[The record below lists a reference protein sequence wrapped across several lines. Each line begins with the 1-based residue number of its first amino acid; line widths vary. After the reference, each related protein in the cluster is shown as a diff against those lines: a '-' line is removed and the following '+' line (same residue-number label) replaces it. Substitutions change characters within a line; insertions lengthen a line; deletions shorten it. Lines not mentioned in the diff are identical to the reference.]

1 MRLRFTLGRKKTQ
14 DKGRLTMIPSNF
26 QRSGRS
32 GGRTNLPLP
41 LVIAAAAGVLVLV
54 VFAWVALSMGSA
66 PATEPVT
73 ADVPVK
79 L

>member
-1 MRLRFTLGRKKTQ
+1 
-14 DKGRLTMIPSNF
+14 MIPSNF
-26 QRSGRS
+26 QRSNRG

-41 LVIAAAAGVLVLV
+41 LVIAAGAGVVILI
-54 VFAWVALSMGSA
+54 VFAWVALTMGNP

>member
-1 MRLRFTLGRKKTQ
+1 
-14 DKGRLTMIPSNF
+14 MIPSNF
-26 QRSGRS
+26 QRGNR

-41 LVIAAAAGVLVLV
+41 LVIAGGVGVLAVII
-54 VFAWVALSMGSA
+54 FAWVALTMGTP

>member
-1 MRLRFTLGRKKTQ
+1 
-14 DKGRLTMIPSNF
+14 MIPSNI
-26 QRSGRS
+26 R
-32 GGRTNLPLP
+32 RTSRERGNIPLP
-41 LVIAAAAGVLVLV
+41 MMVAGVLAVIV
-54 VFAWVALSMGSA
+54 IAVCAWTLATMGST